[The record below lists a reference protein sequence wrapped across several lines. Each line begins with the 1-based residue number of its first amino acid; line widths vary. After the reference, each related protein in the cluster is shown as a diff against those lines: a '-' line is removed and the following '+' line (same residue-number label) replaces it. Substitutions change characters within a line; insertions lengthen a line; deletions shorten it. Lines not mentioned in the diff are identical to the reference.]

1 MKKHVY
7 VPAIL
12 WLVGMTTAAETAQAS
27 HFGAV
32 SYVSCPPRAC
42 QPQSY
47 TITCK
52 QEWTTEERTVFET
65 VWENQQVTCMRD
77 VCETVWKEIEKT
89 CYRTETKLQSR
100 ECRGVVCKAVC
111 ETVEKEC
118 RPTVCKPVTGLL

>member
-1 MKKHVY
+1 MEEAKQSRSTRQKKCGRLPTPTSRGRIGQQPGNEPGLRGPDRKSPLPKATTSNWGGYGFMKKHVY

-12 WLVGMTTAAETAQAS
+12 WLVGMTTAAEPAQAS

-52 QEWTTEERTVFET
+52 QE
-65 VWENQQVTCMRD
+65 
-77 VCETVWKEIEKT
+77 
-89 CYRTETKLQSR
+89 
-100 ECRGVVCKAVC
+100 
-111 ETVEKEC
+111 
-118 RPTVCKPVTGLL
+118 